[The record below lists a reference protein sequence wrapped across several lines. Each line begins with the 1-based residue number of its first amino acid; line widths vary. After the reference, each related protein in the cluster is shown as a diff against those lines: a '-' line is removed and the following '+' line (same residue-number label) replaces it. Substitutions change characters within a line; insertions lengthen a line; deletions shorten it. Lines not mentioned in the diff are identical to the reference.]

1 MPIKPFLSLS
11 RDHAGRIFGMQQC
24 ENQLSRCFGLRRMQ
38 ARSVPLLAFCS
49 TSRQWVPSASL
60 GASTSTSTLTSNIQQ
75 TDDPLTVLT
84 YNVYSG
90 RASSHIPKPALRTKA
105 AIALLRR
112 SRGDVLALQEVS
124 LPFEAALRKE
134 RWLRDQYAISS
145 LSDYFLVSTDG
156 QSDKLNNRGEAE
168 EGGDEGCLLCI
179 RRSLLQ
185 GDHTASMTRLPGQ
198 QGKVIVSVVSRSGVS
213 YRPEPTTIVTNGC
226 IQTRFTTSH
235 FESLADNAHIR
246 RQQFSV
252 VASLLEDGRPL
263 VMLGDCNHSTYGELD
278 GLVAA
283 SNFGTPACF
292 VDVQASRNSPSTPE
306 QLLRHQ
312 PTFGELY
319 PYFAGSREKRKAR
332 RSDLILHSREHFS
345 ALQCWTDG
353 AKAIE
358 QAPQKHRRGDNA
370 HGQGENQQR
379 PRKLRCAQGKGGFA
393 CELKRKSPRDE
404 Y

>member
-1 MPIKPFLSLS
+1 MRSSKGIHAESCRSLS
-11 RDHAGRIFGMQQC
+11 ISKQEQRCKQRLCEHQSRSSASHAIARLAC
-24 ENQLSRCFGLRRMQ
+24 DNANTCFGLRRMQ

-145 LSDYFLVSTDG
+145 LSDYFFVSTDG
-156 QSDKLNNRGEAE
+156 QSDKVNNRGEAE

-185 GDHTASMTRLPGQ
+185 GDHTATMSRLPGQ
-198 QGKVIVSVVSRSGVS
+198 QGKVLLSIVSKFGVS
-213 YRPEPTTIVTNGC
+213 QRSEPTIVT
-226 IQTRFTTSH
+226 
-235 FESLADNAHIR
+235 
-246 RQQFSV
+246 
-252 VASLLEDGRPL
+252 
-263 VMLGDCNHSTYGELD
+263 
-278 GLVAA
+278 
-283 SNFGTPACF
+283 
-292 VDVQASRNSPSTPE
+292 
-306 QLLRHQ
+306 
-312 PTFGELY
+312 
-319 PYFAGSREKRKAR
+319 KR
-332 RSDLILHSREHFS
+332 LH
-345 ALQCWTDG
+345 TD
-353 AKAIE
+353 
-358 QAPQKHRRGDNA
+358 
-370 HGQGENQQR
+370 
-379 PRKLRCAQGKGGFA
+379 
-393 CELKRKSPRDE
+393 
-404 Y
+404 